1 MNNSKGNGLLW
12 AAAAGGHKAKL
23 TNRTVSPADWTWTQ
37 DPAVHSTITGF
48 TKCCQLSKHQAHILT
63 WSHGTNLTLW
73 WFIKTQE
80 HICILLKKYWMD
92 MTDPRGLSKEQFNIP
107 FYSIWHTT
115 EFIQLELTNGF
126 EHSLQQRE
134 KTLSCT
140 DCRVTERFRQIS
152 QTDLPQNMC

>member
-1 MNNSKGNGLLW
+1 
-12 AAAAGGHKAKL
+12 
-23 TNRTVSPADWTWTQ
+23 
-37 DPAVHSTITGF
+37 
-48 TKCCQLSKHQAHILT
+48 
-63 WSHGTNLTLW
+63 
-73 WFIKTQE
+73 
-80 HICILLKKYWMD
+80 